1 MDKSIARTPFEIK
14 ADYIH
19 AEIKARFSQTEIY
32 ALCEDVIRSKL
43 EYGGDAYVSMIDEL
57 IEAYL
62 KYHTPEDILIDVV
75 DGVLDEYLSID
86 ELGDND
92 E

>member
-1 MDKSIARTPFEIK
+1 MSDTRTPLEQK
-14 ADYIH
+14 ADYLH
-19 AEIKARFSQTEIY
+19 AEIKARFSQAEIY
-32 ALCEDVIRSKL
+32 ALCEDVIRAKL
-43 EYGGDAYVSMIDEL
+43 EYGGDTYVSMIDEL

-62 KYHTPEDILIDVV
+62 RYHQPNDLLIDVV
-75 DGVLDEYLSID
+75 DGVLDDYLSLD